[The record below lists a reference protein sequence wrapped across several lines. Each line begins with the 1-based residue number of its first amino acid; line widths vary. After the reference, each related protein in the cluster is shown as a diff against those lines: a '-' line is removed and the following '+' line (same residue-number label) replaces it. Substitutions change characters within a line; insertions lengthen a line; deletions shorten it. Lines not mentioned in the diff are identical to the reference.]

1 MGDFGWKV
9 ENREARDAA
18 EILLDKIPVF
28 AYNKDAAVAAWKKR
42 WSLPGKWERKF

>member
-28 AYNKDAAVAAWKKR
+28 AYNKDAAVAAWKKAVV
-42 WSLPGKWERKF
+42 PTG